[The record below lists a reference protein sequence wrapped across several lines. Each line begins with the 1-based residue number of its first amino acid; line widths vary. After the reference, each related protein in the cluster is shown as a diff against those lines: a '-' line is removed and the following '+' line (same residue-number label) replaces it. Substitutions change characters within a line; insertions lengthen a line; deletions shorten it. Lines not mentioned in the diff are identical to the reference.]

1 MIIHKTLSDFILFLY
16 VHASHSDS
24 NYDPA
29 EMAVI
34 KTKMTGMFPN
44 GTDMEKKLYGTIRE
58 YNAFDK
64 TKLDDLF
71 SASIKHFKSDG
82 RVKDNSVFTD
92 IEDIIRAD
100 GKVNSSE
107 SSALEAIAKLIS
119 KESQA

>member
-24 NYDPA
+24 NYDPT
-29 EMAVI
+29 EMTVI
-34 KTKMTGMFPN
+34 KTKMTSLFPS

-58 YNAFDK
+58 YNTFDK
-64 TKLDDLF
+64 AKLDDLF
-71 SASIKHFKSDG
+71 SASIKHFKSEG
-82 RVKDNSVFTD
+82 MVKDNTVFTD

-107 SSALEAIAKLIS
+107 AKALEVIAKLIS
-119 KESQA
+119 

>member
-24 NYDPA
+24 NYDPT

-34 KTKMTGMFPN
+34 KTKMTSLFPA
-44 GTDMEKKLYGTIRE
+44 GTDIEKKLYGTIRE

-64 TKLDDLF
+64 TKLDNLF
-71 SASIKHFKSDG
+71 RASIEHFKSDDM
-82 RVKDNSVFTD
+82 VKDNTIFTD

-100 GKVNSSE
+100 GKVDSSE
-107 SSALEAIAKLIS
+107 KKALEVIAKLIS
-119 KESQA
+119 KESH

>member
-16 VHASHSDS
+16 VHASHSDA
-24 NYDPA
+24 NYDPT
-29 EMAVI
+29 EMVVI
-34 KTKMTGMFPN
+34 KKKMTDIFPS
-44 GTDMEKKLYGTIRE
+44 GTDIEKKLYGTIRE

-71 SASIKHFKSDG
+71 NASIKHFKSESL
-82 RVKDNSVFTD
+82 VKDNTVFTD

-107 SSALEAIAKLIS
+107 AKALEVITKLIS
-119 KESQA
+119 K

>member
-24 NYDPA
+24 NYDPS

-34 KTKMTGMFPN
+34 KTKMTSIFPS
-44 GTDMEKKLYGTIRE
+44 GTDIERKLYSTIRE

-71 SASIKHFKSDG
+71 STSIKHFKSEG
-82 RVKDNSVFTD
+82 MVKDNSIFTD
-92 IEDIIRAD
+92 MEDIIRAD
-100 GKVNSSE
+100 GKVDSSE
-107 SSALEAIAKLIS
+107 KKALEVIAKLIS
-119 KESQA
+119 KE

>member
-16 VHASHSDS
+16 VHASHSDI

-34 KTKMTGMFPN
+34 KTKMTRMFPS
-44 GTDMEKKLYGTIRE
+44 GTDIEKKLYGTIRE
-58 YNAFDK
+58 YNSFDK

-71 SASIKHFKSDG
+71 SASIEHFKSDV
-82 RVKDNSVFTD
+82 RVNDNTVFTD
-92 IEDIIRAD
+92 VEDIIRAD

-107 SSALEAIAKLIS
+107 SKVLETIS
-119 KESQA
+119 KLLSKQSH

>member
-24 NYDPA
+24 NYDPT
-29 EMAVI
+29 EMKVI
-34 KTKMTGMFPN
+34 KTKMVDIFPS
-44 GTDMEKKLYGTIRE
+44 GTDIEKKLYGTIRE

-71 SASIKHFKSDG
+71 NASIKHFKSEG
-82 RVKDNSVFTD
+82 LVKDSTVFTD

-100 GKVNSSE
+100 GQVNSSE
-107 SSALEAIAKLIS
+107 AKALEVIAKLIS
-119 KESQA
+119 K